1 MKVALLIDNLNSGGA
16 QRQIVNLA
24 IGLKAEGADVTVITY
39 SAGEHFQEDL
49 RQHQIDLRAV
59 IHPSKY
65 KTFLGVF
72 SAIKRLQPD
81 IVCAYMFVPSLI
93 ALLTK
98 IFFWRPK
105 IFVSERFIEHLMT
118 DWAKPYCRL
127 LYPLATGII
136 ANAQTQADILRKKL
150 PLLRNR
156 IHHIPNCV
164 DTDIFKPAEDRAATA
179 DTGLRM
185 IGVGRLTEYKNVK
198 VLIEAVRILYV
209 DKKLPV
215 SMKWVG
221 REYEERGVEN
231 TYYVECVNAVNEKGL
246 SGIWTWEG
254 KQKGVAELFRASD
267 VLVHPS
273 YGEGFPNVI
282 CEALATGTPVIASN
296 VIDHPLIISEG
307 YNGFLFDPHNARQ
320 LADKIMAF
328 YRMLPAARAEMK
340 KNSRV
345 TAVRHFSREVM
356 IGAYLNL
363 FKKT

>member
-39 SAGEHFQEDL
+39 TLGEHFQDEL
-49 RQHQIDLRAV
+49 RHHQIDLSAIAR
-59 IHPSKY
+59 PSKF

-72 SAIKRLQPD
+72 SEIKRLQPD
-81 IVCAYMFVPSLI
+81 VVCAYMFVPSLM

-105 IFVSERFIEHLMT
+105 VFVSERFIEHLMT
-118 DWAKPYCRL
+118 DWAKPYCRA
-127 LYPLATGII
+127 LYPLAAGII
-136 ANAQTQADILRKKL
+136 ANSQTQAEILKKKL
-150 PLLRNR
+150 PMLRAR
-156 IHHIPNCV
+156 IRHIPNCV
-164 DTDIFKPAEDRAATA
+164 DTDTFKPAHELAISPGT
-179 DTGLRM
+179 LKM

-198 VLIEAVRILYV
+198 VLIEAVRMLHF
-209 DKKLPV
+209 DRKLPV

-254 KQKGVAELFRASD
+254 QQKGLAELYRTSD

-273 YGEGFPNVI
+273 YGEGFPNVV

-296 VIDHPLIISEG
+296 VIDHPMIIQEG
-307 YNGFLFDPHNARQ
+307 HNGFLFDPHNAQ
-320 LADKIMAF
+320 ELADKITTFFKMP
-328 YRMLPAARAEMK
+328 PATRLAMK
-340 KNSRV
+340 ENSRL
-345 TAVRHFSREVM
+345 TATRYFSREVM
-356 IGAYLNL
+356 IGSYLE
-363 FKKT
+363 FFRKA